1 MLDVAKYRLG
11 ECREQYAETERASS
25 ERVVVSDRR
34 RPLVHYLFIEGGL
47 RKSILHSPVHRD
59 SKKGWAS
66 RKKIPACVNPYNNTL
81 AHQLGVLF
89 SLLIRLGTR
98 QSPLARWQAE
108 FVAAQLREL
117 GVDVVMVPIVTAG
130 DVSTTPLG
138 ESGGVGLFTKEIQ
151 RALLDRR
158 CDLAVHSLKDL
169 PTEPVVGLVL
179 AAVPLREDV
188 GDCLIGRTGNSLGE
202 LPSGAK
208 IGTGSQRRAAQIRA
222 MRPDVEI
229 HDIRGNLDTRLKKLD
244 DGLYDA
250 ILLAAAGLKRL
261 GLDHRVT
268 QRFTS
273 DEMLPAVG
281 QAALGLETRSDDCT
295 TIDVVERM
303 SHLPTHQAVIA
314 ERAMLRALRGGCLA
328 PVAALATAE
337 MGIVTSAPP
346 IRQSSGDVDPKPI
359 RQNRLTIRARVL
371 AVDGTSRVETI
382 VTGKMDL
389 AVDVGLQ
396 AAKLLEIG
404 GASRWIEAAR
414 RG

>member
-1 MLDVAKYRLG
+1 M
-11 ECREQYAETERASS
+11 
-25 ERVVVSDRR
+25 
-34 RPLVHYLFIEGGL
+34 
-47 RKSILHSPVHRD
+47 
-59 SKKGWAS
+59 
-66 RKKIPACVNPYNNTL
+66 
-81 AHQLGVLF
+81 
-89 SLLIRLGTR
+89 LIRLGTR
-98 QSPLARWQAE
+98 QSPLARWQAD
-108 FVAAQLREL
+108 FVASQLREL
-117 GVDVVMVPIVTAG
+117 GVDVLMVPIITAG

-151 RALLDRR
+151 RALLDGR

-169 PTEPVVGLVL
+169 PTEPVEGLLL
-179 AAVPLREDV
+179 AAVPPREDV
-188 GDCLIGRTGNSLGE
+188 GDCLIGRTGKSLGE

-281 QAALGLETRSDDCT
+281 QAALGLETRFDDFP
-295 TIDVVERM
+295 TIDVVERI
-303 SHLPTHQAVIA
+303 SHLPTHQAVVA

-328 PVAALATAE
+328 PVAALATTQMATTTLSSKA
-337 MGIVTSAPP
+337 V
-346 IRQSSGDVDPKPI
+346 QSNSNDLA
-359 RQNRLTIRARVL
+359 QNRLTIRARVL
-371 AVDGTSRVETI
+371 AVDGTSRVETV

-389 AVDVGLQ
+389 AVEVGLQ

-414 RG
+414 RS

>member
-1 MLDVAKYRLG
+1 M
-11 ECREQYAETERASS
+11 
-25 ERVVVSDRR
+25 
-34 RPLVHYLFIEGGL
+34 
-47 RKSILHSPVHRD
+47 
-59 SKKGWAS
+59 
-66 RKKIPACVNPYNNTL
+66 
-81 AHQLGVLF
+81 
-89 SLLIRLGTR
+89 LIRLGTR
-98 QSPLARWQAE
+98 QSPLARWQAD
-108 FVAAQLREL
+108 FVASQLREL
-117 GVDVVMVPIVTAG
+117 GVDVLMVPIITAG

-151 RALLDRR
+151 RALLDGR

-169 PTEPVVGLVL
+169 PTEPVEGLLL
-179 AAVPLREDV
+179 AAVPPREDV
-188 GDCLIGRTGNSLGE
+188 GDCLIGRTGKSLGE

-281 QAALGLETRSDDCT
+281 QAALGLETRFDDCA
-295 TIDVVERM
+295 TIDVVERI
-303 SHLPTHQAVIA
+303 SHLPTHQAVVA

-328 PVAALATAE
+328 PVAALATTQMA
-337 MGIVTSAPP
+337 TTTL
-346 IRQSSGDVDPKPI
+346 SSKAVQPNSNDLA
-359 RQNRLTIRARVL
+359 QNRLTIRARVL
-371 AVDGTSRVETI
+371 AVDGTSRVETV

-389 AVDVGLQ
+389 AVEVGLQ

-414 RG
+414 RS